1 MMISFPLHTSLTL
14 ALLKSTITSHFLWTF
29 LCLISLTNLIQSGKG
44 PLILVHFSSM
54 CILVFLFHRLS
65 LDTMIYI
72 CKADS
77 PMWWESYLVQSGVVL
92 VPSQLKQRDSSSWGT
107 LQDEGTLR
115 AKLLFENLFLL
126 FIAERSSACSEIPPI
141 NLNTQYKVLI
151 YV

>member
-1 MMISFPLHTSLTL
+1 MCRSSPITGRLLFLSALPL
-14 ALLKSTITSHFLWTF
+14 
-29 LCLISLTNLIQSGKG
+29 
-44 PLILVHFSSM
+44 
-54 CILVFLFHRLS
+54 
-65 LDTMIYI
+65 
-72 CKADS
+72 
-77 PMWWESYLVQSGVVL
+77 VL

>member
-1 MMISFPLHTSLTL
+1 MISFPLHTSLTL

-54 CILVFLFHRLS
+54 CILVFLFHKLS

-92 VPSQLKQRDSSSWGT
+92 VPSQLGCWTVPRRTWLLTSAFPLLLCPAVFSV
-107 LQDEGTLR
+107 
-115 AKLLFENLFLL
+115 AFYLLFVLIWE
-126 FIAERSSACSEIPPI
+126 ACSNP
-141 NLNTQYKVLI
+141 KVLDLLS
-151 YV
+151 